1 MLWVWYLKMRSLRM
15 PSALTLFIGILA
27 GVVGLAYFVY
37 GKRQQRIGFLAA
49 GVGLCVYPY
58 LVDGPILQILIGLG
72 LLTAPLLFDR

>member
-1 MLWVWYLKMRSLRM
+1 M